1 MEERGGFG
9 QRRGGFRGGRRPS
22 FTPKPVETGK
32 EYEVDI
38 TETSRRGEGVARIQG
53 LVVFVPNAKPGDH
66 VTVKVT
72 KVSSRFAE
80 AEIAE
85 KSKAESEEPKE

>member
-9 QRRGGFRGGRRPS
+9 QRRGGRRPS

-38 TETSRRGEGVARIQG
+38 TETSRRGEGVARMQG

-66 VTVKVT
+66 VNVRVT

-80 AEIAE
+80 AEIVGKLEAE
-85 KSKAESEEPKE
+85 KEEPKE